1 MFVDRDTITT
11 ALEVDY
17 NLSSQVS
24 GFIIYTE
31 ALVFEIFARL
41 IFLFLDF
48 RPLSHFCP
56 LLQFKL

>member
-1 MFVDRDTITT
+1 MSCLQTASSKLCLLNMFVDRDTITT

-41 IFLFLDF
+41 IFSF
-48 RPLSHFCP
+48 
-56 LLQFKL
+56 

>member
-11 ALEVDY
+11 AIEVDY
-17 NLSSQVS
+17 NLSFQVS

-41 IFLFLDF
+41 IFSF
-48 RPLSHFCP
+48 
-56 LLQFKL
+56 